1 MKIEVFQR
9 KGQWYWR
16 LRARNGK
23 SIAIGGEGYKRPQKA
38 LASLWKIMAGMAAAT
53 VTIYGEP
60 VIFAGTED
68 EFVHEAMNVIRG

>member
-1 MKIEVFQR
+1 
-9 KGQWYWR
+9 
-16 LRARNGK
+16 
-23 SIAIGGEGYKRPQKA
+23 
-38 LASLWKIMAGMAAAT
+38 MAAAT